1 MNYVKKVEQ
10 LPEEHRNPAK
20 LCPKTGLGIA
30 KRMMVIKNDTI
41 RWMFAK
47 MRVRRSLL
55 PNLQNF
61 DVLSMLKFSLWNQ
74 DIFPKDAFDELRKKY
89 PGKASLDA
97 ILDISP
103 KLPEDITKQ
112 IENKFPNLGTKSQG
126 FNQSFS
132 QRNKGNTRRGIGG
145 DATGTS
151 PRTVRPPPPCP
162 KEEHTTAP
170 ISL

>member
-1 MNYVKKVEQ
+1 M
-10 LPEEHRNPAK
+10 
-20 LCPKTGLGIA
+20 
-30 KRMMVIKNDTI
+30 
-41 RWMFAK
+41 
-47 MRVRRSLL
+47 

-61 DVLSMLKFSLWNQ
+61 DVLSMLKFSIWNQ
-74 DIFPKDAFDELRKKY
+74 DIFPKDAFDELSKKY

-112 IENKFPNLGTKSQG
+112 IEDKFPNLGTKSQG